1 MKGESL
7 LTAVPRLA
15 VGALGFSESVV
26 VEQRCLGL
34 LEVDVL
40 PIAVV
45 RRPTMDWRGNV
56 VDLGLGWVGV
66 RVQVGC
72 LRVFLLPLPGFVG
85 VLPMTVAHCW
95 WRGV

>member
-15 VGALGFSESVV
+15 VRALGSSVSVV
-26 VEQRCLGL
+26 AEQRCSGL

-45 RRPTMDWRGNV
+45 RLPTMDWRENV

-66 RVQVGC
+66 KVQVGC
-72 LRVFLLPLPGFVG
+72 LRVVLRPFPGFVG
-85 VLPMTVAHCW
+85 VLPMAVAHCW
-95 WRGV
+95 WRGA

>member
-15 VGALGFSESVV
+15 VGALGFSVSVIA
-26 VEQRCLGL
+26 EQRCSGL

-45 RRPTMDWRGNV
+45 RWPSMDWRENV
-56 VDLGLGWVGV
+56 VNLGLGWVNV

-72 LRVFLLPLPGFVG
+72 LRVFLLPLPGLVG
-85 VLPMTVAHCW
+85 VLPMTVTHCW